1 MSILQIDH
9 YNLRADSV
17 LLNALRQFY
26 CEVIGLKIGARPSL
40 NSVGYWLYAGDKD
53 VLHLSQ
59 ISPDEI
65 RQCHVKGTF
74 DHIAFLCDDLQNTE
88 SQLLKKGI
96 PYQRSKVAQ
105 TGHIQLFLSDPAG
118 NRIELNFSPPCKL

>member
-1 MSILQIDH
+1 MSILHIDH

-17 LLNALRQFY
+17 LLDTLRQFY
-26 CEVIGLKIGARPSL
+26 CDVIGLKIGARPPL

-59 ISPDEI
+59 ASSDDI
-65 RQCHVKGTF
+65 RQSHVKGTF

-88 SQLLKKGI
+88 YQLLKKGI
-96 PYQRSKVAQ
+96 PYKRLTIPQ
-105 TGHIQLFLSDPAG
+105 TDQVQLFLSDPAG
-118 NRIELNFSPPCKL
+118 NRIELSFPPLCKL